1 MTKVDLDNIDWSLIG
16 DFGED
21 QDDEPAVAATPLQP
35 ASVGRVIEPP
45 PAWFVGCPYSTKTG
59 YALPSPAALAH
70 ILEHHPDLGQALK
83 YNIRKN
89 TYVTKRDLPWAR
101 AGTSVT
107 DAWEVEFRVWAELQ
121 LHVRWSAETVH
132 AGVRAY
138 GQRHHYDP
146 VHEYLQSLRWDGRCR
161 LDDVL
166 IRLAG
171 ARDSIAHRAMMRAW
185 AVSAVRRVLE
195 PGCKAD
201 HVLVLEGEQGC
212 GKTTFLRTLAEAAG
226 GTGMHSDSLPP
237 IDHKDVYSHLRGP
250 WIIEL
255 GEMAALVRVDMA
267 AIKQFITMQIDRYR
281 PPYGR
286 NEEDVPRR
294 CIFAGSLNDNGAGWL
309 PDSTGGRRFWPIP
322 IARLDREA
330 LLDEVDQLWAEAV
343 AIAATGEPHYLRG
356 VAADE
361 VAAIQ
366 ATKHIRDPWRDLLL
380 ERVATST
387 YITNDELWA
396 CCDVGKAH
404 RDVRAERRIAAAM
417 QILGWERVRDH
428 EGRGWRRRS

>member
-1 MTKVDLDNIDWSLIG
+1 MGKTDVDNIDWDAMPDWS
-16 DFGED
+16 E
-21 QDDEPAVAATPLQP
+21 DEPADESPPAPQPQAAT
-35 ASVGRVIEPP
+35 SVRIIEPA
-45 PAWFVGCPYSTKTG
+45 PAWFLGCPYSTKTG

-70 ILEHHPDLGQALK
+70 ILEHHPEIGK
-83 YNIRKN
+83 GVRYNIRKN
-89 TYVTKRDLPWAR
+89 TYVTKHDLPWAR
-101 AGTSVT
+101 AGAAIT
-107 DAWEVEFRVWAELQ
+107 DAWEVELRVWAELQ
-121 LHVRWSAETVH
+121 LNVRWSAETVH

-146 VHEYLQSLRWDGRCR
+146 VHDYLMGLRWDGRYR

-171 ARDSIAHRAMMRAW
+171 ARDTIAHRAMMRAW

-322 IARLDREA
+322 IARLNREA
-330 LLDEVDQLWAEAV
+330 LEDEVHQLWAEAV
-343 AIAATGEPHYLRG
+343 AIAATGEPHYLAG

-380 ERVATST
+380 ERVATAT
-387 YITNDELWA
+387 HLTNEDLWD
-396 CCDVGKAH
+396 CCDVDRAQ

-428 EGRGWRRRS
+428 DGRGWRRRS